1 MEIKRKLEEQ
11 RRMQRIW
18 KIYEHPLF
26 IEGLV
31 KNKDAEKERIFCHH
45 DMNHFLDVARL
56 MYIFSMERGYAF
68 GKEEIYATALLHDI
82 GKWQQY
88 KAGVPHEI
96 ASAEIAKRIL
106 EETGFTKAES
116 DRILFAILSHRGNA
130 EETENAG
137 QDKWQLA
144 EILYDADKISRA
156 CYTCPAEK
164 DCNWSG
170 EKKNQKIIW

>member
-1 MEIKRKLEEQ
+1 
-11 RRMQRIW
+11 
-18 KIYEHPLF
+18 
-26 IEGLV
+26 
-31 KNKDAEKERIFCHH
+31 
-45 DMNHFLDVARL
+45 MNHFLDVSRL

-106 EETGFTKAES
+106 DG
-116 DRILFAILSHRGNA
+116 GNA

>member
-1 MEIKRKLEEQ
+1 MEVKRKLEEQ
-11 RRMQRIW
+11 RRMQRVW
-18 KIYEHPLF
+18 KIYGHPLF
-26 IEGLV
+26 AEGLA
-31 KNKDAEKERIFCHH
+31 KNTEAEKERKFCHH

-56 MYIFSMERGYAF
+56 MYIFSMERGYAL
-68 GKEEIYATALLHDI
+68 GKEEIYAAALLHDI

-88 KAGVPHEI
+88 KAGIPHEI

-116 DRILFAILSHRGNA
+116 DRILFAILSHRGKSEESA
-130 EETENAG
+130 EVEDAKK
-137 QDKWQLA
+137 QFA

-156 CYTCPAEK
+156 CHTCPAEK
-164 DCNWSG
+164 ECNWSS

>member
-11 RRMQRIW
+11 RRMQRVW

-26 IEGLV
+26 EEGLA
-31 KNKDAEKERIFCHH
+31 KNKEAEKERKFCHH
-45 DMNHFLDVARL
+45 DMNHFLDVGRL
-56 MYIFSMERGYAF
+56 MYIFSMERGYAL
-68 GKEEIYATALLHDI
+68 GKEEIYAAALLHDI

-106 EETGFTKAES
+106 EETGFTKVES
-116 DRILFAILSHRGNA
+116 DRILFAILSHRGKA
-130 EETENAG
+130 EETEDAG
-137 QDKWQLA
+137 QDKRQFA
-144 EILYDADKISRA
+144 ELLYDADKISRV
-156 CYTCPAEK
+156 CYACPAEK
-164 DCNWSG
+164 DCNWSR

>member
-1 MEIKRKLEEQ
+1 MELERKMEEQ
-11 RRMQRIW
+11 KKMQRVW

-26 IEGLV
+26 KEGLAE
-31 KNKDAEKERIFCHH
+31 NEDAEKERRFCHH
-45 DMNHFLDVARL
+45 DMIHFLDVARL
-56 MYIFSMERGYAF
+56 MYLFSMEREYVI
-68 GKEEIYATALLHDI
+68 GKEEIYAAALLHDI

-88 KAGVPHEI
+88 KAGIPHEI

-116 DRILFAILSHRGNA
+116 DRILFAILSHRGKTEESA
-130 EETENAG
+130 EEVKK
-137 QDKWQLA
+137 QFA

-164 DCNWSG
+164 ECNWSS

>member
-1 MEIKRKLEEQ
+1 
-11 RRMQRIW
+11 
-18 KIYEHPLF
+18 
-26 IEGLV
+26 
-31 KNKDAEKERIFCHH
+31 
-45 DMNHFLDVARL
+45 MNHFLDVARL

-68 GKEEIYATALLHDI
+68 GKEAIYATALLHDI

-96 ASAEIAKRIL
+96 ASAEIAKGFWKRL
-106 EETGFTKAES
+106 DLQRRSRTGFFCNFKS
-116 DRILFAILSHRGNA
+116 PGQCRRDRK
-130 EETENAG
+130 AG

-164 DCNWSG
+164 DM
-170 EKKNQKIIW
+170 

>member
-1 MEIKRKLEEQ
+1 MKIKRKLEEQ

-31 KNKDAEKERIFCHH
+31 KNKEAEKERIFCHH

-96 ASAEIAKRIL
+96 ARLQNQRKSGTVYVRHGQMLPHRRVHFTVWKMPRGVRMKMRDIPYLMNPVKRFIPMIHSHHIL
-106 EETGFTKAES
+106 
-116 DRILFAILSHRGNA
+116 
-130 EETENAG
+130 
-137 QDKWQLA
+137 
-144 EILYDADKISRA
+144 
-156 CYTCPAEK
+156 
-164 DCNWSG
+164 
-170 EKKNQKIIW
+170 

>member
-88 KAGVPHEI
+88 KAGVLM
-96 ASAEIAKRIL
+96 R
-106 EETGFTKAES
+106 
-116 DRILFAILSHRGNA
+116 
-130 EETENAG
+130 
-137 QDKWQLA
+137 
-144 EILYDADKISRA
+144 
-156 CYTCPAEK
+156 
-164 DCNWSG
+164 
-170 EKKNQKIIW
+170 

>member
-11 RRMQRIW
+11 RRMQRVW
-18 KIYEHPLF
+18 NIYEHPLF
-26 IEGLV
+26 EEGLE
-31 KNKDAEKERIFCHH
+31 KNEEAEKEREFCHH

-56 MYIFSMERGYAF
+56 MYIFSMERGYVLE
-68 GKEEIYATALLHDI
+68 KEEIYAAALLHDI

-88 KAGVPHEI
+88 EAGIPHEI

-106 EETGFTKAES
+106 EETGFTRAES
-116 DRILFAILSHRGNA
+116 DRILFAILSHRGKA
-130 EETENAG
+130 EGTENTE
-137 QDKWQLA
+137 QDKLQFA

-156 CYTCPAEK
+156 CYACPAEK
-164 DCNWSG
+164 ECNWSG